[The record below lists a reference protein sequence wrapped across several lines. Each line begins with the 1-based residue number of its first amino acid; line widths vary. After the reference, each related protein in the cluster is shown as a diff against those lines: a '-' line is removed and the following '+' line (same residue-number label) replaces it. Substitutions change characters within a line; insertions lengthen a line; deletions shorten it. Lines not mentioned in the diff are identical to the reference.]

1 MEILTL
7 SKSKRDY
14 FVSSFTRKIF
24 FNGIY
29 INDKRFVHGNMKLKN
44 ILIFDLPAVRTCLN
58 CGDCKDRCYA
68 RKAERIY
75 KDSAIFRE
83 TNLVLFLNDKELLKS
98 LIISQLELT
107 RKKVIRLHSSG
118 DFFSQSYIN
127 FWDEIVKLFPEKKF
141 YTYTKVDKIL
151 DFSEIEKNKNFNLI
165 LSYIGD
171 KLNFGSL
178 EYCKELKRE
187 HKAFIC
193 PVTKGVKNIK
203 CGAGCTYCVSN
214 KNVCFVEH

>member
-1 MEILTL
+1 MEILSV
-7 SKSKRDY
+7 SKSRRDY
-14 FVSSFTRKIF
+14 IVSSSTRKLF
-24 FNGIY
+24 FNSIY
-29 INDKRFVHGNMKLKN
+29 INDKRMVRGNMKLKN

-58 CGDCKDRCYA
+58 CSDCKDRCYA
-68 RKAERIY
+68 RKAERMY
-75 KDSAIFRE
+75 KNSAIFRE
-83 TNLVLFLNDKELLKS
+83 TNLVLFLSDKELLKS
-98 LIISQLELT
+98 LIISQLEAT
-107 RKKVIRLHSSG
+107 KKKVIRLHSSG

-127 FWDEIVKLFPEKKF
+127 FWNEIIKLFPEKKF

-178 EYCKELKRE
+178 EYCKGLKKE
-187 HKAFIC
+187 FKAFIC
-193 PVTKGVKNIK
+193 PVTKGVENIK